1 MRWGASGDLATPDAP
16 PKVELLDP
24 VSSAVFLLLLCGQTC
39 KGLVEG
45 LNYMGD

>member
-1 MRWGASGDLATPDAP
+1 MRWGASGDLATPP
-16 PKVELLDP
+16 RVELLEP

-45 LNYMGD
+45 LNYMGE